1 MRRHRLVP
9 LVVGVVLVV
18 TACRDDDEPTV
29 GPTNTEAPANAL
41 EGTVTVLAASSL
53 TDAFGEVA
61 EAFEAEHNGVDVELS
76 FDGSAKLA
84 TAIIEGAPA
93 DLFASADEA
102 NLAKVAE
109 EDGLAGEPS
118 IFATNVL
125 QIVVP
130 AGNPMGIDS
139 LEDLTGPDVALSLC
153 GAAVPCGKYAA
164 QAFAKASLEVPP
176 AGDQENVKGV
186 LTQVQLGEAD
196 AGIVYLTDVLAAED
210 VEGIDLAA
218 DQQVE
223 ATYPASVLADA
234 SNPEAAAA
242 FLAFLTGE
250 EARSILEDFG
260 FGLP

>member
-1 MRRHRLVP
+1 MRPRRL
-9 LVVGVVLVV
+9 VGVVTVV
-18 TACRDDDEPTV
+18 ALGLTGCGGDD
-29 GPTNTEAPANAL
+29 APAAGTL
-41 EGTVTVLAASSL
+41 GGTVTVLAASSL
-53 TDAFGEVA
+53 TDAFGEIA
-61 EAFEAEHNGVDVELS
+61 DAFEQEHDVEVQLS

-102 NLAKVAE
+102 NLAKVA
-109 EDGLAGEPS
+109 DAGLAAGSPVV
-118 IFATNVL
+118 FATNVL

-130 AGNPMGIDS
+130 AGNPQGIDS
-139 LEDLTGPDVALSLC
+139 LEDLTAPDVKLALC
-153 GAAVPCGKYAA
+153 GAEVPCGKYAA
-164 QAFAKASLEVPP
+164 QAFEQAGLVVPE

-196 AGIVYLTDVLAAED
+196 AGIVYLTDVQAAED
-210 VEGIDLAA
+210 VEGVDLATA
-218 DQQVE
+218 QQVE

-242 FLAFLTGE
+242 FLTFLTGE
-250 EARSILEDFG
+250 EARTILEAFG